1 MFCCMAAI
9 SPFHLT
15 TTFRS
20 PVVCLYMGRAGSL
33 AASIEGRVGLNL
45 LQKDDVMIDHLRLT
59 RLDGSDFRLD
69 DVQASGDVRQHGA
82 TIELTIPTLG

>member
-1 MFCCMAAI
+1 
-9 SPFHLT
+9 
-15 TTFRS
+15 
-20 PVVCLYMGRAGSL
+20 MGRAGSL